1 MNLILNNIFWIVN
14 PWSLKTRISNVLVF
28 NAKINLF
35 SSLEGFDL
43 PKGCAVFIFLS
54 FFYSFSS
61 WKHKQI
67 VKLPLKVGF
76 CTCKKKKLT
85 IQSQKYRLKFCTTI
99 SCLDRLVIIPSLEL
113 ILFVS
118 IFFYCGLLVMFTH
131 PFVFSFLKF
140 EKGKIK
146 SRQKFFTPHSNYSI
160 QF

>member
-76 CTCKKKKLT
+76 CTCKKKTNHTKPK
-85 IQSQKYRLKFCTTI
+85 I
-99 SCLDRLVIIPSLEL
+99 SLEVL
-113 ILFVS
+113 YNNFMSRQISYYSFARTYFIRFYILLLWFVGYVYSS
-118 IFFYCGLLVMFTH
+118 IF
-131 PFVFSFLKF
+131 FSFLKF

>member
-76 CTCKKKKLT
+76 CTCKKKTNHTKPK
-85 IQSQKYRLKFCTTI
+85 I
-99 SCLDRLVIIPSLEL
+99 SLEVL
-113 ILFVS
+113 YSNFMSRQISYHSFARTYFIRFYILLLWFIGYVYSS
-118 IFFYCGLLVMFTH
+118 IFF
-131 PFVFSFLKF
+131 FLFKVW
-140 EKGKIK
+140 ERKNKKPTKI
-146 SRQKFFTPHSNYSI
+146 FHST
-160 QF
+160 F

>member
-76 CTCKKKKLT
+76 CTCKKKTNHPKPK
-85 IQSQKYRLKFCTTI
+85 I
-99 SCLDRLVIIPSLEL
+99 SLEVL
-113 ILFVS
+113 YNNFMSRQISYYSFARTYFIRFYILLLWFIGYVYSS
-118 IFFYCGLLVMFTH
+118 IFF
-131 PFVFSFLKF
+131 FLFKVW
-140 EKGKIK
+140 ERKNKKPTKI
-146 SRQKFFTPHSNYSI
+146 FHST
-160 QF
+160 F